1 MIRQAT
7 ALSALLFVLGSTPS
21 AASDQ
26 TEQTKARAALQR
38 GEILPLS
45 RILAIAEKRA
55 PGDVIKVKLEQ
66 EDNGRFEYELK
77 VLSKNGRILEIE
89 IDARTGAVLEIE
101 ED

>member
-1 MIRQAT
+1 MTRYTT
-7 ALSALLFVLGSTPS
+7 ALALLFFALGSTPS
-21 AASDQ
+21 AAGDQ
-26 TEQTKARAALQR
+26 TEQAQARAALQR

-45 RILAIAEKRA
+45 RILAIAEKHA

-77 VLSKNGRILEIE
+77 VLSRTGRILEIE
-89 IDARTGAVLEIE
+89 LDARTGAVLEIE